1 MPATN
6 RQQEDQARYQRMD
19 LTVWQWST
27 FAGLGLLISTT
38 ITALLGAVLWL
49 LGLGLR

>member
-6 RQQEDQARYQRMD
+6 HQQEDQARYQDMH

-27 FAGLGLLISTT
+27 VAGFGILISTT
-38 ITALLGAVLWL
+38 ITALLGAVSWL
-49 LGLGLR
+49 LVG